1 MGEVQIVSHARK
13 ADKEIDNAF
22 ERALTIIG
30 MKAESYAKAMAPVDT
45 GNLRNSITYAL
56 GGQSAN
62 AGKYQNN
69 EGAETGQYQ
78 GSAPGDKT
86 GQKTLY
92 VGTNVHYAPYVE
104 LGHHTKKGIFV
115 EPKSFLRP
123 AMEGH
128 TDEYMEVVEDQ
139 LSKI

>member
-1 MGEVQIVSHARK
+1 MSDVKFESHKDDIEEAMNSAMAK
-13 ADKEIDNAF
+13 ALE
-22 ERALTIIG
+22 EIG
-30 MKAESYAKAMAPVDT
+30 MIAERYAKELCPVNT

-104 LGHHTKKGIFV
+104 LGHHTQKGIFV

-128 TDEYMEVVEDQ
+128 TDEYMEIVEDQ